1 MKTVT
6 VSQKGW
12 VVIPADLRTKYNLKT
27 GSKVAFAELEGG
39 IQIIPI
45 PEDPIAAMVGMFKD
59 TPELLQDLLDERRK
73 EIERDE
79 KLFQQ
84 LSSAGQKTAAAEVL

>member
-12 VVIPADLRTKYNLKT
+12 VVIPADLRKKYDLKS
-27 GSKVAFAELEGG
+27 GSKVTFAEVEGG

-45 PEDPIAAMVGMFKD
+45 PDDPIAALTGMFKD
-59 TPELLQDLLDERRK
+59 APELLQDLLDERRK
-73 EIERDE
+73 ETERDE
-79 KLFQQ
+79 KSFQQ
-84 LSSAGQKTAAAEVL
+84 WSSAEQKPSLTEAQ